1 MVKKKKNLNN
11 IDKQQKSSIFMLK
24 YTQVHFELNVGHGYE
39 YFILCFWQSGQF
51 FLKEFNEIYRISDKN
66 VYLRD
71 RIF

>member
-1 MVKKKKNLNN
+1 MVKKKKKNLNN

-51 FLKEFNEIYRISDKN
+51 F
-66 VYLRD
+66 
-71 RIF
+71 